1 MSLGVPPAQNA
12 IAGIEGE
19 PTDAHRPRDPGVDHH
34 ARPHRDPTGH
44 LGVRRWSAQQ
54 GWFISLRLYSPLA
67 SFFDKTWR
75 PSEIPR
81 GGVVPAPSCP
91 SARVSRASPAEDA
104 SDLHAVNGAA
114 SNTGYA
120 DSA

>member
-1 MSLGVPPAQNA
+1 MSLGVPPAQTA
-12 IAGIEGE
+12 SLGSKGKPQMRIDQETLASIST
-19 PTDAHRPRDPGVDHH
+19 PDH
-34 ARPHRDPTGH
+34 AETR
-44 LGVRRWSAQQ
+44 LGTLEFADGGPQQ
-54 GWFISLRLYSPLA
+54 GWFIILRLDRPLA

-81 GGVVPAPSCP
+81 GEVVPAPSCP
-91 SARVSRASPAEDA
+91 SARVSRALPAEVA
-104 SDLHAVNGAA
+104 SGLHAVNGAA